1 MMSYLLL
8 HPQDLDGLVTMAD
21 AIDAIERA
29 YAGAAEFP
37 IINAPRRRIH
47 SPASVRFNT
56 FPGGIHDLG
65 VIGLASHAE
74 VVTQDG
80 PIQHFGNREHQICLL
95 HDSNDSHLLAIIIGA
110 INENELGYTTQTAL
124 RTGATSGVGFRHLAR
139 RDAKVVALFGAGNQ
153 AVTQLL
159 ALKSVRGIEKVRLHT
174 RTRDSRLRFAQTY
187 GPKFGLEIIPVD
199 DPREAVRGADVV
211 VCATNTNV
219 PVLKGEWLE
228 PGQHVTSIV
237 GSNIQLVRAGWL
249 DRPRREVDDRV
260 VERADAIAVNSREA
274 VVQDEQGDL
283 FEPIGRGIIAF
294 DDLAELGEIVLGRRP
309 GRTADDQITLHK
321 NNAGMGIADLAI
333 ATCAYRRAI
342 AAGRGTMMD
351 LPPVTGDAE

>member
-1 MMSYLLL
+1 MGYLLL

-21 AIDAIERA
+21 AIDAIEKA

-37 IINAPRRRIH
+37 VINAPRRRIH

-56 FPGGIHDLG
+56 FPGGIHALG

-80 PIQHFGNREHQICLL
+80 PVQHFGNREHQICLL
-95 HDSNDSHLLAIIIGA
+95 HDSNDSHLLAVIIGA
-110 INENELGYTTQTAL
+110 FNEKTLGYTTQTAL
-124 RTGATSGVGFRHLAR
+124 RTGATSGVGYRYLAR
-139 RDAKVVALFGAGNQ
+139 RDARVAGLFGAGNQ

-159 ALKSVRGIEKVRLHT
+159 ALKSERGIERVMLST
-174 RTRDSRLRFAQTY
+174 RSRESRLRFARIY
-187 GPKFGLEIIPVD
+187 GPKFDLEIVPVD
-199 DPREAVRGADVV
+199 DPRDAVRGVDVV

-219 PVLKGEWLE
+219 PVLRGEWLE
-228 PGQHVTSIV
+228 PGQHVSSIV

-249 DRPRREVDDRV
+249 DAPRREVDDEV
-260 VERADAIAVNSREA
+260 VVRAEVIAVNSREA

-283 FEPIGRGIIAF
+283 FEPMGKGIIAL
-294 DDLAELGEIVLGRRP
+294 DDLAELGEIALGRRP
-309 GRTADDQITLHK
+309 GRTSDDQITLHK
-321 NNAGMGIADLAI
+321 NNVGMGIGDLAI
-333 ATCAYRRAI
+333 ATCAYRRAL

-351 LPPVTGDAE
+351 LPPVTGGEE

>member
-1 MMSYLLL
+1 MGYLLL

-21 AIDAIERA
+21 AIDAIEKA

-37 IINAPRRRIH
+37 VINAPRRRIH

-56 FPGGIHDLG
+56 FPGGIHALG

-80 PIQHFGNREHQICLL
+80 PVQHFGNREHQICLL
-95 HDSNDSHLLAIIIGA
+95 HDSNDSRLLAVMIGA
-110 INENELGYTTQTAL
+110 FNEKTLGYTTQTAL
-124 RTGATSGVGFRHLAR
+124 RTGATSGVGYRHLAR
-139 RDAKVVALFGAGNQ
+139 KDARVAGLFGAGNQ

-159 ALKSVRGIEKVRLHT
+159 ALKSVRGIERVMLST
-174 RTRDSRLRFAQTY
+174 RSSESRLRFAQVY
-187 GPKFGLEIIPVD
+187 GPKFDLEIVPVD
-199 DPREAVRGADVV
+199 DPRDAVRGVDVV

-228 PGQHVTSIV
+228 PGQHVSSIV

-249 DRPRREVDDRV
+249 DRPRRELDDEV
-260 VERADAIAVNSREA
+260 VSRADVIAVNSREA

-283 FEPIGRGIIAF
+283 FEPMGKGIITL
-294 DDLAELGEIVLGRRP
+294 DDLAELGEIALGRRP
-309 GRTADDQITLHK
+309 ARTSDDQITLHK
-321 NNAGMGIADLAI
+321 NNVGMGIGDLAI
-333 ATCAYRRAI
+333 ATCAYRRAL
-342 AAGRGTMMD
+342 AAGRGTMME
-351 LPPVTGDAE
+351 LVPVNASEE